1 MISSATRSCGIFSLK
16 WGGDMNKLWMHTLAN
31 IRKTKSASATL
42 VCMFIIAAFL
52 LNAGLLVAINYGSFF
67 DALKEELVPSDVY
80 YMLPD
85 ALYTDEIKSYLDEN
99 EHIQK
104 TQKNDG
110 ILLGAR
116 LSFKGKEQTHN
127 ILFCNMDEK
136 REISK
141 WKFVDD
147 HLPAEEMSVYVPDV
161 FKAVSG
167 YQLNDKLDLNFLDEN
182 TNTEKTLS
190 FMIKGYTED
199 IYFSSVDT
207 GFMSFYLT
215 PDTYQKV
222 ADIIDNPKNNMN
234 LVFANLDN
242 VDNGN
247 AIESGIRE
255 ILHLDT
261 SSLLSGD
268 ASSLFVVIDLQLV
281 EMARCMMASMVSVMM
296 VVFSMIIAIVCLLV
310 VRFRIV
316 NSIEEDIL
324 KIGSLKAIGYTSR
337 QIILSVILQF
347 SLIAGIGSLVGIAL
361 SYPALPT
368 VAAVFEQQ
376 SGLKWEQ
383 GFDGAI
389 SASAF
394 LVLLL
399 IVVLVARIAA
409 HRLSRLSP
417 ISALRGEVTARQYKR
432 NHLPLEKARGTL
444 PVVLAFKSVLQSMK
458 QNIMIGVILVSVTF
472 AGAFGVIMFY
482 NTSIDTKAFAE
493 VPGMEICNAVA
504 ILNPEKDHTQA
515 IETIKSMDAVRKV
528 HYLDEVKVKVDG
540 GEASAF
546 VMDDYSTKESML
558 VYEGYYPKEQNEI
571 TLAGILAERLHK
583 TIDDTVTVSFGD
595 REEAFKIVGLSNGS
609 SMGGLNSSILAEDFK
624 RLNPDYK
631 QQALYIY
638 LDKGYSAAVFI
649 EELTSQLDKEILL
662 GAINFDDELAEGMA
676 SYQNIVAAMGLA
688 MLVITLV
695 VVALVL
701 YFVISSSVIRK
712 RRQLGIQKAIGFTT
726 FQLMNQ
732 LAVSF
737 TVPIILGA
745 VIGSLLGAFYTNPLM
760 SVTMRSM
767 GVMKARFIVD
777 PYWVIAFGVA
787 TILFSYV
794 LSLMITWR
802 IRKISAYAL
811 VTE

>member
-1 MISSATRSCGIFSLK
+1 
-16 WGGDMNKLWMHTLAN
+16 
-31 IRKTKSASATL
+31 
-42 VCMFIIAAFL
+42 
-52 LNAGLLVAINYGSFF
+52 
-67 DALKEELVPSDVY
+67 
-80 YMLPD
+80 
-85 ALYTDEIKSYLDEN
+85 
-99 EHIQK
+99 
-104 TQKNDG
+104 
-110 ILLGAR
+110 
-116 LSFKGKEQTHN
+116 
-127 ILFCNMDEK
+127 
-136 REISK
+136 
-141 WKFVDD
+141 
-147 HLPAEEMSVYVPDV
+147 
-161 FKAVSG
+161 
-167 YQLNDKLDLNFLDEN
+167 
-182 TNTEKTLS
+182 
-190 FMIKGYTED
+190 
-199 IYFSSVDT
+199 
-207 GFMSFYLT
+207 
-215 PDTYQKV
+215 
-222 ADIIDNPKNNMN
+222 
-234 LVFANLDN
+234 
-242 VDNGN
+242 
-247 AIESGIRE
+247 
-255 ILHLDT
+255 
-261 SSLLSGD
+261 
-268 ASSLFVVIDLQLV
+268 
-281 EMARCMMASMVSVMM
+281 
-296 VVFSMIIAIVCLLV
+296 
-310 VRFRIV
+310 
-316 NSIEEDIL
+316 
-324 KIGSLKAIGYTSR
+324 
-337 QIILSVILQF
+337 
-347 SLIAGIGSLVGIAL
+347 
-361 SYPALPT
+361 
-368 VAAVFEQQ
+368 
-376 SGLKWEQ
+376 
-383 GFDGAI
+383 
-389 SASAF
+389 
-394 LVLLL
+394 
-399 IVVLVARIAA
+399 
-409 HRLSRLSP
+409 
-417 ISALRGEVTARQYKR
+417 
-432 NHLPLEKARGTL
+432 
-444 PVVLAFKSVLQSMK
+444 
-458 QNIMIGVILVSVTF
+458 
-472 AGAFGVIMFY
+472 
-482 NTSIDTKAFAE
+482 
-493 VPGMEICNAVA
+493 
-504 ILNPEKDHTQA
+504 
-515 IETIKSMDAVRKV
+515 
-528 HYLDEVKVKVDG
+528 
-540 GEASAF
+540 
-546 VMDDYSTKESML
+546 ML